1 MKRRAVF
8 TLDAEGRV
16 DSWSEAARL
25 ATGYPAEEVLG
36 WHLSDLLAGGVEVA
50 HRVLTGAETA
60 GDHEEG
66 ASWVGKRGAG
76 FQANVLVF
84 ALRDGAGLLR
94 GFAAVMGEADESWR
108 PSGARGQDVVEGI
121 TDAFYALDRGW
132 RFTYLNKTAERLLSG
147 SRETLLGKNIW
158 EEFPEASDLKFHRE
172 YHRAL
177 AEGRTVQFEEY
188 YEPLEAWFEVTV
200 YPSEE
205 GLSVYFRDI
214 TRRKESGERLDQT
227 LKELADLKFA
237 LDESTIVAFTDQ
249 RGRITY
255 VNDKFCE
262 ISKYSRNEL
271 IGQDHRIVNSNFH
284 PKDFIKDLWRTIARG
299 RVWRGELRNRAKD
312 GSVYWVDTTIVP
324 FLNSRGKPYQY
335 VAIRHEI
342 TDRKKTE
349 EELRESNALLNSVIE
364 GTSEAIFVKDLDG
377 RYVLVNSA
385 AAEIIAGRPCAAG
398 EVIGKDDTQFLPAGV
413 ARPLMEADREIMA
426 SGETRRVE
434 EEVPVK
440 GAVRSFLSTKAPY
453 RGDSGEVAG
462 LIGVASDITELK
474 KAEAALQEIREAERN
489 RIARDLHD
497 EVLQDLTYALQEVQ
511 LSGTAATPE
520 GKGVAGLK
528 EAEAALNR
536 SVRGLRSAVHDLSL
550 EPDAGGPF
558 RRSVEALVELNRQ
571 MNPGC
576 RVDLEVHES
585 FPGELPGKTS
595 KELLR
600 VVQEA
605 LANARRHS
613 EADRVKVFA
622 GTDRVG
628 KLRVE
633 ISDNGKG
640 FDPEKVLAG
649 IGTRAMRE
657 RVRALGGDLT
667 VTGAPGD
674 GTRVTAEVPYGA
686 DGVAEAPAQR
696 ARVLLIDDHAS
707 FREGVASVLRAQPD
721 IEVVGQAGS
730 LAGAREALASGPPV
744 DVAVID
750 LGLPDGYGAEII
762 VSLRAA
768 NPRAQAVV
776 LSATLDRAEIARAV
790 ELGAAGLLHKAS
802 SMAEIVDAVRRL
814 GAGETILPLGEVVEL
829 LRFAGTHKEQ
839 EQEARRA
846 LESLTDRE
854 REVLAL
860 LAEGL
865 DAAEI
870 SARLHISAKTERNHV
885 SRILS
890 KLGAHSRLQAVIFA
904 ARHGAVE
911 IS

>member
-1 MKRRAVF
+1 MRRAVF
-8 TLDAEGRV
+8 TLDAGGRV
-16 DSWSEAARL
+16 GSWNEAARR
-25 ATGYPAEEVLG
+25 ATGYDADEVLG
-36 WHLSDLLAGGVEVA
+36 LHLSALFPADADAARRALS
-50 HRVLTGAETA
+50 GAEAA
-60 GDHEEG
+60 GDHEEEVWWG
-66 ASWVGKRGAG
+66 DDQG
-76 FQANVLVF
+76 FRSNVLVS
-84 ALRDGAGLLR
+84 ASRDGAGRLL
-94 GFAAVMGEADESWR
+94 GFVAVVGETVGGTTG
-108 PSGARGQDVVEGI
+108 PRGQDVVGGI

-132 RFTYLNKTAERLLSG
+132 RFTYLNKTAERLFSG
-147 SRETLLGKNIW
+147 TSETLLGKNIW
-158 EEFPEASDLKFHRE
+158 DEFPEVADLEFYRE

-177 AEGRTVQFEEY
+177 AEEKTVRFEVY
-188 YEPLEAWFEVTV
+188 YGSLGTWFEVTA
-200 YPSEE
+200 YPSGE
-205 GLSVYFRDI
+205 GLSVYLRDI
-214 TRRKESGERLDQT
+214 TRRRESGDRLGQT

-262 ISKYSRNEL
+262 ISGYSRNEL
-271 IGQDHRIVNSNFH
+271 IGQDHRIINSSFH

-312 GSVYWVDTTIVP
+312 GSIYWVDTTIVP
-324 FLNSRGKPYQY
+324 FLDSRGKPYQY
-335 VAIRHEI
+335 VAIRHEV
-342 TDRKKTE
+342 TDRKTTE
-349 EELRESNALLNSVIE
+349 EELRESNALLHSVIE
-364 GTSEAIFVKDLDG
+364 GTSEAIFVKDARG

-385 AAEIIAGRPCAAG
+385 AAEIIAGRPCAA
-398 EVIGKDDTQFLPAGV
+398 EEIIGKEDTEFLPAEV
-413 ARPLMEADREIMA
+413 AHPLMETDREIMA
-426 SGETRRVE
+426 LGETRRVE
-434 EEVPVK
+434 VEVPVA
-440 GAVRSFLSTKAPY
+440 GAVRLFLSTRAPY
-453 RGDSGEVAG
+453 RNEKGEVAG
-462 LIGVASDITELK
+462 IIGVASDITELK

-497 EVLQDLTYALQEVQ
+497 EVLQDLVYALQEVQ

-520 GKGVAGLK
+520 GGDVAGLK
-528 EAEAALNR
+528 EAEAALTR

-550 EPDAGGPF
+550 EPDADGPF

-576 RVDLEVHES
+576 RLDLEVHES
-585 FPGELPGKTS
+585 FPDELPGKVS

-613 EADRVKVFA
+613 EADRIGVFA
-622 GTDRVG
+622 GIGRSG
-628 KLRVE
+628 GLKVE
-633 ISDNGKG
+633 ISDDGRGYDSKKV
-640 FDPEKVLAG
+640 PEG
-649 IGTRAMRE
+649 IGIKAMRE
-657 RVRALGGDLT
+657 RVRSLGGDLVISGT
-667 VTGAPGD
+667 PG
-674 GTRVTAEVPYGA
+674 GGVRVTAEVPYGTDSGA
-686 DGVAEAPAQR
+686 DAPARR
-696 ARVLLIDDHAS
+696 AGVLLVDDHAS
-707 FREGVASVLRAQPD
+707 FREGVASMLRVQPD

-730 LAGAREALASGPPV
+730 LSEAREALASGPPV
-744 DVAVID
+744 DVAVVD
-750 LGLPDGYGAEII
+750 LGLPDGFGAEII
-762 VSLRAA
+762 SSLRVA
-768 NPRAQAVV
+768 NPRAQALI
-776 LSATLDRAEIARAV
+776 LSASEDRAEVARAV

-829 LRFAGTHKEQ
+829 LRFAGSRKE
-839 EQEARRA
+839 EEKEAHRA

-854 REVLAL
+854 REILAL

-885 SRILS
+885 ARILS